1 MRRIISSCGLIKTN
15 TKLAKGKWVEIPF
28 MAWVFTYRSS
38 IIIII
43 SSSSIIIIA
52 VVVYH
57 TLNKGVRRDEGRKM
71 YIMKGKKSG
80 IEGSNKDGH

>member
-28 MAWVFTYRSS
+28 MAWVFAYRSS
-38 IIIII
+38 IIS